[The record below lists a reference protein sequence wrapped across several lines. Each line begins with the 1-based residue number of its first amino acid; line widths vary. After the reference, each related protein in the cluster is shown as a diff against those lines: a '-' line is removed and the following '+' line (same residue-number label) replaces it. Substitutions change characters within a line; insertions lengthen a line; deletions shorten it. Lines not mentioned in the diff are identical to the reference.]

1 MNSSQTIY
9 EILGQGQINQLAS
22 DFYQEVA
29 LKPNLRSLYPE
40 NLAEAEARLAL
51 FLIQVFGGPQT
62 YSEQRGH
69 PRLRMRHFKWEINA
83 RMRDL
88 WLEAMFTAIDK
99 QSLDPTLKAAM
110 SSYFTNTANHMINH
124 E

>member
-9 EILGQGQINQLAS
+9 EILGQDQINQIAS
-22 DFYQEVA
+22 DFYKEVA
-29 LKPNLRSLYPE
+29 LKLHLKSLYPE
-40 NLAEAEARLAL
+40 NLAEAEARPAL
-51 FLIQVFGGPQT
+51 FLIQVFGGPQK

-88 WLEAMFTAIDK
+88 WLEAMFTAMDK
-99 QSLDPTLKAAM
+99 QSLDPSLKASM
-110 SSYFTNTANHMINH
+110 SSYFTNIANHMINH

>member
-9 EILGQGQINQLAS
+9 EILGQDQINQLAS

-29 LKPNLRSLYPE
+29 LKPHLRSLYPE

-62 YSEQRGH
+62 YSELRGH

-88 WLEAMFTAIDK
+88 WLEAMFTAMDK

>member
-9 EILGQGQINQLAS
+9 EILGQDQINQLAS

-29 LKPNLRSLYPE
+29 LKPNLRILYPE
-40 NLAEAEARLAL
+40 NLAEAEARLAM
-51 FLIQVFGGPQT
+51 FLIQIFGGPQT

-69 PRLRMRHFKWEINA
+69 PRLRMRHFKWEINTQ
-83 RMRDL
+83 MRDL
-88 WLEAMFTAIDK
+88 WLEAMFVAMNK
-99 QSLDPTLKAAM
+99 QVLDSVLKATM

>member
-9 EILGQGQINQLAS
+9 EILGQDQINQLAS

-29 LKPNLRSLYPE
+29 TKPNLRGLYPE

-69 PRLRMRHFKWEINA
+69 PRLRMRHFKWEINTQ
-83 RMRDL
+83 MRDL
-88 WLEAMFTAIDK
+88 WMEAMFTAMNK
-99 QSLDPTLKAAM
+99 QNLDQALKATM

>member
-9 EILGQGQINQLAS
+9 ELLGQTKINKLAS
-22 DFYQEVA
+22 DFYEEVA
-29 LKPNLRSLYPE
+29 HSPILRSLYPE
-40 NLAEAEARLAL
+40 NLTEAEERLAL
-51 FLIQVFGGPQT
+51 FLNQVFGGPQT

-69 PRLRMRHFKWEINA
+69 PRLRMRHFKWEIDLQ
-83 RMRDL
+83 MKDL
-88 WLEAMFTAIDK
+88 WLKAMSAAMDK
-99 QSLDPTLKAAM
+99 QDLDPALKATM

>member
-1 MNSSQTIY
+1 
-9 EILGQGQINQLAS
+9 
-22 DFYQEVA
+22 
-29 LKPNLRSLYPE
+29 
-40 NLAEAEARLAL
+40 
-51 FLIQVFGGPQT
+51 LIQVFGGPQT

-83 RMRDL
+83 QMKDL
-88 WLEAMFTAIDK
+88 WLEAMFTAMDK
-99 QSLDPTLKAAM
+99 QSLDPTLQAAM

>member
-9 EILGQGQINQLAS
+9 EILGQDQINQIAS
-22 DFYQEVA
+22 DFYKEVA
-29 LKPNLRSLYPE
+29 LKLHLKSLYPE
-40 NLAEAEARLAL
+40 NLAEAEASPAL
-51 FLIQVFGGPQT
+51 FLIQVFGGPQK

-88 WLEAMFTAIDK
+88 WLEAMFTAMDK
-99 QSLDPTLKAAM
+99 QSLDPSLKASM
-110 SSYFTNTANHMINH
+110 SSYFTNIANHMINH